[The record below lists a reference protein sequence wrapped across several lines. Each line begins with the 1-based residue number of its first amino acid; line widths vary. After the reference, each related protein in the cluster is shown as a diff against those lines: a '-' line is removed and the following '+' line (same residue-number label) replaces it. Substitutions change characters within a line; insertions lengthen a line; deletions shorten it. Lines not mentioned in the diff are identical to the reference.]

1 MNSLFKKSISA
12 VLIEAIFVGFFLI
25 FFGNLVEYF
34 KDYIPNLCGMKDKI
48 EVYFIIGFLFHIVFE
63 WTGVN
68 VWYALEYCK
77 LK

>member
-1 MNSLFKKSISA
+1 MNSFSKKSISA
-12 VLIEAIFVGFFLI
+12 VLTEAIFVGVFLI
-25 FFGNLVEYF
+25 LFGNLVEYF
-34 KDYIPNLCGMKDKI
+34 KDYIPNLSGMKDKI